1 MKKLLTILVLITLI
15 ISFFQITSMYALYKE
30 QIQGEYNTLL
40 GAWEIKV
47 NEKDVTTSGQI
58 EEFTITDDQL
68 GYLASQAIQAGKI
81 APGGKAYFDI
91 VIDPA
96 NTDVSIKYQI
106 NMESIDIPNVQIKLL
121 EIENCF
127 KKDGEAD
134 TINENFDL
142 TGNLYTAII
151 PIEKINQGYKNYLRL
166 NFEWVNVEDNNIT
179 DSILADAAN
188 ATNKNINWTSNNEEV
203 ATVSNGVITGIAE
216 GTATITVKTIDG
228 NYTDTCT
235 VTVTEETISENI
247 SATTTEIDKTQIT
260 LKTGETESLF
270 ATVFPKNATNQN
282 IEWISDNEEV
292 ATVSN
297 GVITGI
303 AEGNAI
309 ITAKTVDGEYT
320 KTCTV
325 TVTEDGVEN
334 VINVT
339 GIELDKTNITLKIG
353 ETDTLKQII
362 WAENSRITIPLEI
375 NLKQYTGEVIS
386 NGS

>member
-30 QIQGEYNTLL
+30 QLQGEYNTLL
-40 GAWEIKV
+40 GAWQIKV

-58 EEFTITDDQL
+58 ENFTITDDQL
-68 GYLASQAIQAGKI
+68 GYVASQAIQAGKI

-134 TINENFDL
+134 TINENFNL
-142 TGNLYTAII
+142 TGNLYTAMI

-179 DSILADAAN
+179 DSVLADATN
-188 ATNKNINWTSNNEEV
+188 ATNKNITWTSNNEEV

-216 GTATITVKTIDG
+216 GTAIITVKTIDG

-235 VTVTEETISENI
+235 VTVKNEAVSEKI

-297 GVITGI
+297 GVITGR

-334 VINVT
+334 VIHVT
-339 GIELDKTNITLKIG
+339 GIELDKTNITLKKG
-353 ETDTLKQII
+353 ETETLNQTI

>member
-15 ISFFQITSMYALYKE
+15 ISFFQITSMYAFYKE
-30 QIQGEYNTLL
+30 QLHGEYNTLL

-58 EEFTITDDQL
+58 ETFTITDDQL
-68 GYLASQAIQAGKI
+68 GYVVSQAIQAGKI
-81 APGGKAYFDI
+81 APGGKAYFEI

-106 NMESIDIPNVQIKLL
+106 NMESIDIPNVQIKLS
-121 EIENCF
+121 EIENKF
-127 KKDGEAD
+127 KKDGETD
-134 TINENFDL
+134 IVNENFNL
-142 TGNLYTAII
+142 NENLYTGII

-166 NFEWVNVEDNNIT
+166 NFELVNVEDNNIA
-179 DSILADAAN
+179 DSILADATN
-188 ATNKNINWTSNNEEV
+188 ATNKNITWT
-203 ATVSNGVITGIAE
+203 
-216 GTATITVKTIDG
+216 
-228 NYTDTCT
+228 
-235 VTVTEETISENI
+235 
-247 SATTTEIDKTQIT
+247 
-260 LKTGETESLF
+260 
-270 ATVFPKNATNQN
+270 
-282 IEWISDNEEV
+282 SDNEEV

-297 GVITGI
+297 GVIKGI

-309 ITAKTVDGEYT
+309 ITAKTVDGDYT

-334 VINVT
+334 AINVT
-339 GIELDKTNITLKIG
+339 GIELDKTNITLKKG
-353 ETDTLKQII
+353 ETETLNQTI

>member
-30 QIQGEYNTLL
+30 QLQGEYNTLL
-40 GAWEIKV
+40 GAWQIKV

-58 EEFTITDDQL
+58 ENFTITDDQL
-68 GYLASQAIQAGKI
+68 GYVASQAIQAGKI

-134 TINENFDL
+134 TINENFNL
-142 TGNLYTAII
+142 TGNLYTAMI

-179 DSILADAAN
+179 DSVLADATN
-188 ATNKNINWTSNNEEV
+188 ATNKNITWTSNNEEV

-216 GTATITVKTIDG
+216 GTAIITVKTIDG

-235 VTVTEETISENI
+235 VTVKNEAVSEKI

-297 GVITGI
+297 GVITGR

-334 VINVT
+334 VIHVT
-339 GIELDKTNITLKIG
+339 GIELDKTNITLKKG
-353 ETDTLKQII
+353 ETETLKQTI

>member
-30 QIQGEYNTLL
+30 QLQGEYNTLL
-40 GAWEIKV
+40 GAWQIKV

-58 EEFTITDDQL
+58 ENFTITDDQL
-68 GYLASQAIQAGKI
+68 GYVASQAIQAGKI

-134 TINENFDL
+134 TINENFNL
-142 TGNLYTAII
+142 TGNLYTAMI

-179 DSILADAAN
+179 DSALA
-188 ATNKNINWTSNNEEV
+188 NIIDSSSENIIWTSNNDNV
-203 ATVSNGVITGIAE
+203 ATISNGKITAISE
-216 GTATITVKTIDG
+216 GVAIITVKTIDG

-235 VTVTEETISENI
+235 VTVTNQNTIDEVDENEENI
-247 SATTTEIDKTQIT
+247 VQ
-260 LKTGETESLF
+260 
-270 ATVFPKNATNQN
+270 
-282 IEWISDNEEV
+282 V
-292 ATVSN
+292 A
-297 GVITGI
+297 
-303 AEGNAI
+303 
-309 ITAKTVDGEYT
+309 
-320 KTCTV
+320 
-325 TVTEDGVEN
+325 
-334 VINVT
+334 
-339 GIELDKTNITLKIG
+339 GIELDKSNVTLKIG
-353 ETDTLKQII
+353 ETESLKYTI
-362 WAENSRITIPLEI
+362 WRENSKIAIPLEI

>member
-30 QIQGEYNTLL
+30 QLQGEYNTLL
-40 GAWEIKV
+40 GAWQIKV

-58 EEFTITDDQL
+58 ENFTITDDQL
-68 GYLASQAIQAGKI
+68 GYVASQAIQAGKI

-91 VIDPA
+91 IIDPT

-106 NMESIDIPNVQIKLL
+106 NMESIDIPNVQIKLS
-121 EIENCF
+121 EIENYF

-134 TINENFDL
+134 TINENFNL

-179 DSILADAAN
+179 DSILADVTN
-188 ATNKNINWTSNNEEV
+188 ATNKNITWTSNNEEV

-216 GTATITVKTIDG
+216 GTAIITVKTIDG
-228 NYTDTCT
+228 D
-235 VTVTEETISENI
+235 
-247 SATTTEIDKTQIT
+247 
-260 LKTGETESLF
+260 
-270 ATVFPKNATNQN
+270 
-282 IEWISDNEEV
+282 
-292 ATVSN
+292 
-297 GVITGI
+297 
-303 AEGNAI
+303 
-309 ITAKTVDGEYT
+309 YT
-320 KTCTV
+320 KTCAV

-334 VINVT
+334 VIHVS
-339 GIELDKTNITLKIG
+339 GIELDKTNITLKTG
-353 ETDTLKQII
+353 ETETLNQTI

>member
-30 QIQGEYNTLL
+30 QLQGEYNTLL

-58 EEFTITDDQL
+58 ENFTITDDQL
-68 GYLASQAIQAGKI
+68 GYVASQAIQAGKI

-91 VIDPA
+91 IIDPT

-106 NMESIDIPNVQIKLL
+106 NMESIDIPNVQIKLS
-121 EIENCF
+121 EIENKF
-127 KKDGEAD
+127 KKDGETD
-134 TINENFDL
+134 IVNENFNL
-142 TGNLYTAII
+142 NENLYTGII

-179 DSILADAAN
+179 DSILADATN
-188 ATNKNINWTSNNEEV
+188 ATNKNIAWTSNNEEV
-203 ATVSNGVITGIAE
+203 ATISNGVITGKAE

-228 NYTDTCT
+228 NYTDTCI
-235 VTVTEETISENI
+235 VTVTDEDVSENI
-247 SATTTEIDKTQIT
+247 SATTIETDKTQIT
-260 LKTGETESLF
+260 LKTGQTESLF
-270 ATVFPKNATNQN
+270 ATVFPENATNKN
-282 IEWISDNEEV
+282 IEWTSDNEEV

-309 ITAKTVDGEYT
+309 ITAKTVDGDYT

-334 VINVT
+334 VIHVK
-339 GIELDKTNITLKIG
+339 GIELDKTNITLKKG
-353 ETDTLKQII
+353 ETETLKQTI

>member
-1 MKKLLTILVLITLI
+1 MKKLLTILVLIALI

-30 QIQGEYNTLL
+30 QLQGEYNTLL
-40 GAWEIKV
+40 GAWEIKI

-58 EEFTITDDQL
+58 ETFTITDDQL
-68 GYLASQAIQAGKI
+68 GYVASQAIQAGKI

-91 VIDPA
+91 IIDPT

-106 NMESIDIPNVQIKLL
+106 NMESIDIPNVQIKLS
-121 EIENCF
+121 EIENYF
-127 KKDGEAD
+127 NKDGETD
-134 TINENFDL
+134 TINENVNL
-142 TGNLYTAII
+142 TENLYTGII

-166 NFEWVNVEDNNIT
+166 NFEWINEEDNNIA
-179 DSILADAAN
+179 DSILADATN
-188 ATNKNINWTSNNEEV
+188 ATNKNITWTSNNESV

-216 GTATITVKTIDG
+216 GTATITVKSVDG

-235 VTVTEETISENI
+235 VTVTDETISENI
-247 SATTTEIDKTQIT
+247 STTTTEIDKTQVT
-260 LKTGETESLF
+260 LKTGETESLVT
-270 ATVFPKNATNQN
+270 TVFPENATNKN
-282 IEWISDNEEV
+282 IEWTSDNEEV

-303 AEGNAI
+303 AEGTAI
-309 ITAKTVDGEYT
+309 ITVKTVDGDYT

-325 TVTEDGVEN
+325 TVTEDEVEN
-334 VINVT
+334 VIQVT
-339 GIELDKTNITLKIG
+339 GIELDKTNITLKKG
-353 ETDTLKQII
+353 ETETLKQTI

>member
-1 MKKLLTILVLITLI
+1 MIKLLTILVLITLI

-30 QIQGEYNTLL
+30 QLQGEYNTLL
-40 GAWEIKV
+40 GAWQIKV

-58 EEFTITDDQL
+58 ENFTITDDQL
-68 GYLASQAIQAGKI
+68 GYVASQAIQAGKI

-91 VIDPA
+91 IIDPT

-134 TINENFDL
+134 TINENFNL
-142 TGNLYTAII
+142 TGNLYTAMI

-179 DSILADAAN
+179 DSALA
-188 ATNKNINWTSNNEEV
+188 NIIDSSSENIIWTSNNDNV
-203 ATVSNGVITGIAE
+203 ATISNGKITAISE
-216 GTATITVKTIDG
+216 GVAIITVKTIDG

-235 VTVTEETISENI
+235 VTVTNQNTIDEVDENEENI
-247 SATTTEIDKTQIT
+247 VQ
-260 LKTGETESLF
+260 
-270 ATVFPKNATNQN
+270 
-282 IEWISDNEEV
+282 V
-292 ATVSN
+292 A
-297 GVITGI
+297 
-303 AEGNAI
+303 
-309 ITAKTVDGEYT
+309 
-320 KTCTV
+320 
-325 TVTEDGVEN
+325 
-334 VINVT
+334 
-339 GIELDKTNITLKIG
+339 GIELDKSNVTLKIG
-353 ETDTLKQII
+353 ETESLKYTI
-362 WAENSRITIPLEI
+362 WRENSKIAIPLEI